1 MKGRAR
7 GDKEGRRA
15 RRSREVETRDANLD
29 RRGLICAGGGGADEL
44 CSERRCSISLGSA
57 GPICLLLR
65 LTGFGTCRT
74 AAGSSQA
81 PLGSSQGNGIPLINP
96 DKKPP
101 QVLL

>member
-15 RRSREVETRDANLD
+15 RRSREVETRDGNLD
-29 RRGLICAGGGGADEL
+29 RRGLICAGAEQMSSARREGAQFPSAPL
-44 CSERRCSISLGSA
+44 GPSACSCVDRVWYLSHG
-57 GPICLLLR
+57 
-65 LTGFGTCRT
+65 CRK
-74 AAGSSQA
+74 QPD

-96 DKKPP
+96 DKKSP